1 MLNWLW
7 FFLLGAGILYGA
19 VAGNLDAVTEA
30 AFSAAAEAV
39 TMCIGLCGMICLWLG
54 ILKIAA
60 ESGLTDKLARL
71 LSPLIARL
79 FPGVPRNSAA
89 FELIVMNI
97 SANLLGLGNAATPFG
112 LKAMTELQKY
122 NPVPERATAPMVTLL
137 ALNTAGITFLPTTVI
152 SLRMAAG
159 SSQPASIILPTFLA
173 SLTGML
179 FAVALDAALRRKY
192 SGR

>member
-7 FFLLGAGILYGA
+7 FFLLASGLLFGA
-19 VAGNLDAVTEA
+19 VNNNLDAVTEA
-30 AFSAAAEAV
+30 AFSAAEDAV
-39 TMCIGLCGMICLWLG
+39 NMCIGLCGMMCLWLG
-54 ILKIAA
+54 LLKIAE
-60 ESGLTDKLARL
+60 ESGLTDKFARL

-79 FPGVPRNSAA
+79 FPGVPRRSAA

-112 LKAMTELQKY
+112 IKAMTELQKA
-122 NPVPERATAPMVTLL
+122 NPQPELATAPMVTLL

-159 SSQPASIILPTFLA
+159 SQAPAAIILPTFLA
-173 SLTGML
+173 SLTGMI
-179 FAVALDAALRRKY
+179 FAIALDAALRRKHF
-192 SGR
+192 GR